1 MEVGRGNPF
10 IRNQFAAG
18 AAANSKEEKQ
28 TADFDTALERAGK
41 TAEQMKN
48 GSAVETEQ
56 ETDYRQFIL
65 EKMEEMRAK
74 IRTGTIQPEIQIGAE
89 AYTQEEWQKLLE
101 KIDAAEDTLREQIE
115 AEIEAAR
122 EAAQEEENN
131 SDTRIITRADGA
143 KILVITTPFGEMS
156 VELSGPDESL
166 AYDDISRI
174 CDDPEETQNLD
185 KTVDNDASAVL

>member
-1 MEVGRGNPF
+1 MGGNMEVGRGNPY

-18 AAANSKEEKQ
+18 TAAHSEEEKQ
-28 TADFDTALERAGK
+28 TADFDTALEHAGK
-41 TAEQMKN
+41 TAEQEKN

-56 ETDYRQFIL
+56 ETDYRQFLL

-74 IRTGTIQPEIQIGAE
+74 IRNGTIQPKIQIGAE

-101 KIDAAEDTLREQIE
+101 KIDASEDTLREQ
-115 AEIEAAR
+115 IEAAR
-122 EAAQEEENN
+122 EAAQEEEDN

-143 KILVITTPFGEMS
+143 KILMITTPFGEMS

-166 AYDDISRI
+166 TYDDISRI
-174 CDDPEETQNLD
+174 CDDHLD
-185 KTVDNDASAVL
+185 KTVDNSASAVL